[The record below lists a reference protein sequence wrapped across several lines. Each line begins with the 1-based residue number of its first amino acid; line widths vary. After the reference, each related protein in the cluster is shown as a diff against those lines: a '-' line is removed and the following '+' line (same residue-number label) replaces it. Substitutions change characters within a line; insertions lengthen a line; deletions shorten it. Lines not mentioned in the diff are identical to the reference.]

1 MPRKDMYPPPPGS
14 VSVPE
19 GREVEFLRET
29 GTRQKRG
36 THGKKT
42 PSNSV
47 EHERVWTVTKMNG
60 IESCT
65 CCGECETDAMV
76 QVREYLDGVLTET
89 STLTPFVDFS
99 SGGQKRYRIKIA
111 GKDAYLHSILA
122 FAFNRDWYCPWVRD
136 YEEFRRLKFQGD
148 HLAWARKGDF
158 AIVTQPEL
166 CLCGWIQA
174 VPKKV
179 HDERSRRLDRARKVV
194 DRVRKIEKQEADA
207 KADLVLA
214 EADFAALRRKD
225 GPRGKKLQKQMR
237 SLRDVQKKIQ
247 KQQDEGKKLLEKE
260 WPNAEQWRD
269 QIKKQKGLFFSL
281 DGFVSEAGEPTPFG
295 GNEAL
300 GELFVHAET
309 SDGRRAWLL
318 QQDRLINAQRRVR

>member
-1 MPRKDMYPPPPGS
+1 M
-14 VSVPE
+14 
-19 GREVEFLRET
+19 
-29 GTRQKRG
+29 
-36 THGKKT
+36 
-42 PSNSV
+42 
-47 EHERVWTVTKMNG
+47 
-60 IESCT
+60 
-65 CCGECETDAMV
+65 
-76 QVREYLDGVLTET
+76 
-89 STLTPFVDFS
+89 
-99 SGGQKRYRIKIA
+99 
-111 GKDAYLHSILA
+111 
-122 FAFNRDWYCPWVRD
+122 
-136 YEEFRRLKFQGD
+136 
-148 HLAWARKGDF
+148 
-158 AIVTQPEL
+158 
-166 CLCGWIQA
+166 
-174 VPKKV
+174 PKKV

-225 GPRGKKLQKQMR
+225 GPRGKKLQKQVR

-281 DGFVSEAGEPTPFG
+281 DGFVSEDGEPMPFG